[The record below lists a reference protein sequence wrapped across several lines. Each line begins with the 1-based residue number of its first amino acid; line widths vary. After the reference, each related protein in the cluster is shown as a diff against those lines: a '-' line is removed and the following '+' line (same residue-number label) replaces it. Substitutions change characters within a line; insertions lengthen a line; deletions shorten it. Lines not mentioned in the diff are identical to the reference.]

1 MNKIFCWGIIG
12 TGGIANAF
20 TRDLE
25 YVANHKISA
34 VLSRSEQT
42 ANQFLTNNNLSDCK
56 VHSDISLFM
65 QDPDIDAVYIATPN
79 TFHCEQA
86 IISLKSKKPVL
97 CEKPIAIDAKETA
110 SIIQTSKEI

>member
-42 ANQFLTNNNLSDCK
+42 ANQFLLNNNLSDCK
-56 VHSDISLFM
+56 VYFDISLFM

-79 TFHCEQA
+79 TLHCEQA
-86 IISLKSKKPVL
+86 IIALKSKNLFCVRSLLQLIQKKP
-97 CEKPIAIDAKETA
+97 P
-110 SIIQTSKEI
+110 Q